1 MPIGTATAII
11 GSALVGAAASSSA
24 ASKAAKAETN
34 AANQA
39 SQVQQDHYNQVRS
52 DLMPYNTAG
61 QNALTSANS
70 YLNGYGT
77 SNAATS
83 TAALNKLVTGAG
95 GSQQSALEQTPG
107 YQFTLSQG
115 LKAAQ
120 NSAASRG
127 LGISGAALRGA
138 SNYSTGLAN
147 STYGD
152 QVNRLTQ
159 NAQVQ
164 NQAFND
170 QYNRYMS
177 QAQLG
182 EAAGAQTGTLGVQ
195 TGASIGNNLTSAG
208 NANAASSIA
217 TGNAIGNFASSI
229 PNALVYNN
237 LFGNGASAANSMYGG
252 GSTMPTPLSYTPYGA

>member
-1 MPIGTATAII
+1 MPVALPLAIV
-11 GSALVGAAASSSA
+11 GSAAIGAAASSSA

-39 SQVQQDHYNQVRS
+39 TQVQQDHYNQVRQ

-61 QNALTSANS
+61 QNALTGANT
-70 YLNGYGT
+70 YLNGYGA
-77 SNAATS
+77 SNAGTS
-83 TAALNKLVTGAG
+83 ANALNNLVTGAG
-95 GSQQSALEQTPG
+95 GSQQAALAQTPG

-120 NSAASRG
+120 NSAAARG
-127 LGISGAALRGA
+127 LGVSGAALKGA
-138 SNYSTGLAN
+138 ANYSTGLAN

-152 QVNRLTQ
+152 QVNRLVQ
-159 NAQVQ
+159 NAQLQ

-182 EAAGAQTGTLGVQ
+182 EAAAAQTGTLGVQ

-208 NANAASSIA
+208 NAKAAGQIA
-217 TGNAIGNFASSI
+217 SGNAIGNFANSV
-229 PNALVYNN
+229 PNALLYNN
-237 LFGNGASAANSMYGG
+237 LFGGSSGG
-252 GSTMPTPLSYTPYGA
+252 GGMYSTAMPSPLQYTPMMGY